1 MGRFGKRWRKIKT
14 AKCLQ
19 SVASK
24 WEILDCGGKAER
36 DAALEKDKP
45 GWFASE
51 SAVAAA
57 LRLGRLP
64 AQSKKFLPSF
74 SAFR

>member
-1 MGRFGKRWRKIKT
+1 
-14 AKCLQ
+14 
-19 SVASK
+19 
-24 WEILDCGGKAER
+24 LDCGGKAER

-64 AQSKKFLPSF
+64 AQSKNFRLR
-74 SAFR
+74 SATFR

>member
-1 MGRFGKRWRKIKT
+1 MRNLGLRR
-14 AKCLQ
+14 Q
-19 SVASK
+19 S
-24 WEILDCGGKAER
+24 GR

-64 AQSKKFLPSF
+64 AQSKN
-74 SAFR
+74 FRLRSVTFR